1 MISAFAVLRAAAA
14 AVGIGLAL
22 AASAQSVFVNEI
34 HYDNASTDTGERIE
48 VAGPAGTDLTG
59 WSLVLYNGNGGA
71 PYATL
76 ALSGTIPDQ
85 QDGFGTRSFAAVG
98 LQNGAPDGIALVD
111 SGGAVVQF
119 LSYEGGFTA
128 VGGPANGLV
137 SVDIGVAQSGSVA
150 AGNSLRLTGSGRVY
164 ADFAWVGEAT
174 ASFDAVNPGQTFT
187 NPSIVAFGNCGDPAT
202 RIHIVQGGGAVSPLA
217 GQVVVVEGVVVATHQ
232 GASGLGG
239 FYLQEEDDQADADA
253 NTSEGIFVF
262 DGSFGVSVSLGD
274 VVRVRGTAVEFATGT
289 ASLTELTS
297 VRNVAVC
304 DAGRSVTPASVTLPV
319 ADRSD
324 WERYEGMLVTIP
336 QALVVTEVFTLGR
349 FGEVSLAPMRL
360 MQPTVTELPG
370 AAALAR
376 QSLNDRSRIL
386 LDDANTLQNIEPVRY
401 PAPGGL
407 SAANTL
413 RVGYLAS
420 NAPAGAAPSLT
431 AVLDH
436 RFDAYRLQP
445 VAPSAIAFAPAN
457 PRPPAPAPV
466 AGTLRVASFNLL
478 NYFTTLDNAGPIC
491 GPAANQDCRG
501 ADSALE
507 FSRQR
512 AKILGAIRTLGPH
525 VAGLIELENNAAAS
539 LQDLVDGLNAL
550 TAPGTYAFVST
561 GTIGADA
568 IKLGFIYQPGVV
580 TPVGSPA
587 ILDNTVDIR
596 AISTLNR
603 PALAQTFRH
612 NASGESLTVVVNHF
626 KSKGSAC
633 DVPANPG
640 ELVDPD
646 ALDGQGNC
654 NLTRSSMANALKD
667 WLAADPTRSGD
678 PDFLI
683 IGDLNAY
690 AREDPI
696 RALEAAGYT
705 NLIRRD
711 NGDGAYSY
719 VFQGQSGYLDHALAT
734 ASLRR
739 QVTGVTEWHIN
750 ADEPVVLDYNTE
762 FKTPGQLSS
771 FYSPEPYRS
780 SDHDPLLI
788 GLNLLCGD
796 LNDDNRVDA
805 LDRALWRGALG
816 TCSADARFNRRADLD
831 ESGCINY
838 TDYALWYGCFQRAST
853 PR

>member
-1 MISAFAVLRAAAA
+1 MISGFAALRAAAA
-14 AVGIGLAL
+14 ALGMGLAL
-22 AASAQSVFVNEI
+22 TASAQSVFINEI
-34 HYDNASTDTGERIE
+34 HYDNASTDVNERIE
-48 VAGPAGTDLTG
+48 LAGPAGTDLTG

-76 ALSGTIPDQ
+76 PLSGTIPDQ

-111 SGGAVVQF
+111 ASGAVKQF
-119 LSYEGGFTA
+119 LSYEGAFTA
-128 VGGPANGLV
+128 VGGPANGLP
-137 SVDIGVAQSGSVA
+137 SIDIGVGQSGSVP
-150 AGNSLRLTGSGRVY
+150 AGNSLRLIGTGTVY
-164 ADFAWVGEAT
+164 ADFSWAGEAA
-174 ASFDAVNPGQTFT
+174 ASFDSVNPGQTFT
-187 NPSIVAFGNCGDPAT
+187 EPNIVAFGGCGDPAT
-202 RIHIVQGGGAVSPLA
+202 RIHAVQGAGAAGPLA

-239 FYLQEEDDQADADA
+239 FYLQEEDDQADADPS
-253 NTSEGIFVF
+253 TSEGLFVF
-262 DGSFGVSVSLGD
+262 DGSFGVSVAVGD
-274 VVRVRGTAVEFATGT
+274 VVRVRGTAVEFATGA

-297 VRNVAVC
+297 ARNVAVC
-304 DAGRSVTPASVTLPV
+304 DAGRSVTPALVTLPV
-319 ADRSD
+319 ADLAD

-336 QALVVTEVFTLGR
+336 QPLVVTEVFTLGR

-360 MQPTVTELPG
+360 MQPTLTELPG
-370 AAALAR
+370 ALALAR

-386 LDDANTLQNIEPVRY
+386 LEDASTQQNIEPVRY
-401 PAPGGL
+401 PQPGGL
-407 SAANTL
+407 SASNTL
-413 RVGYLAS
+413 RVGYVAS

-445 VAPSAIAFAPAN
+445 VVPGAIAFTPAN

-466 AGTLRVASFNLL
+466 AGTLRVASFNVL

-491 GPAANQDCRG
+491 GPAASQDCRG

-512 AKILGAIRTLGPH
+512 AKILGAIATLNPH

-539 LQDLVDGLNAL
+539 LQDLVDGLNAA
-550 TAPGTYAFVST
+550 TAPGTYAFVDT
-561 GTIGADA
+561 GTIGGDA
-568 IKLGFIYQPGVV
+568 IKVGFVYQPGVV
-580 TPVGSPA
+580 TPVGTPA
-587 ILDNTVDIR
+587 ILDNAVDIR
-596 AISTLNR
+596 AISSLNR

-612 NASGESLTVVVNHF
+612 SASGEALTVVVNHF

-633 DVPANPG
+633 DAPVNPG

-654 NLTRSSMANALKD
+654 NLTRTSMANALKD
-667 WLAADPTRSGD
+667 WLASDPTGSGA

-711 NGDGAYSY
+711 LGEGAYSY

-750 ADEPVVLDYNTE
+750 ADEPVVLDYNVE
-762 FKTPGQLSS
+762 FKTPGQVAS

-805 LDRALWRGALG
+805 LDRALWRTALG
-816 TCSADARFNRRADLD
+816 ACSTDARYNRRADLD
-831 ESGCINY
+831 ESGCVNY
-838 TDYALWYGCFQRAST
+838 TDYALWYGCFQRANA